1 MAEKCNKCGG
11 WISLEFIS
19 VTNDT
24 QWCKCNKGNWTK
36 EAPTEPGWYWMR
48 NARYSNADVVIK
60 KPVIVEVMP
69 IDGVNNAWWFKTSD
83 EHFYKEYLGTFI
95 DGEWSERIEPP
106 E

>member
-24 QWCKCNKGNWTK
+24 QWCKCNKGSWTTDT
-36 EAPTEPGWYWMR
+36 PTEPGWYWWKT
-48 NARYSNADVVIK
+48 APDTEPIVVGIELIK
-60 KPVIVEVMP
+60 
-69 IDGVNNAWWFKTSD
+69 GQGF
-83 EHFYKEYLGTFI
+83 EYLGVYI
-95 DGEWSERIEPP
+95 PRLEGDKANKVSGEWSERIEPP